1 MKNDKKLNLNSII
14 VFICVGIYLLYVVIN
29 AMTGDDISTMIL
41 LGTDYK
47 TFTLGLGEYWRL
59 FTAGFCHFSLIH
71 LLCNMISLLSLG
83 GFIQSVY
90 GNKKYLIF
98 LFSGII
104 VGSLSSGILNT
115 NTIESGLSSGLYT
128 FFIIFILY
136 IFTYHKRVSSNFFP
150 IILINFGMNFMPNV
164 AWQAHLGGAV
174 VGIIFFVIEYYE
186 QDDNKAFAN
195 IYKLLMVVLII
206 GLFVKYNST
215 KKDIIDYPGTDISY
229 VNYVHTHFPQLEDHY
244 YNKMVEYYKGKE
256 DLYE

>member
-1 MKNDKKLNLNSII
+1 MNSNNKFNLNTII
-14 VFICVGIYLLYVVIN
+14 VFVCTGIYILYTVIN
-29 AMTGDDISTMIL
+29 NMTGDQISTMIL

-59 FTAGFCHFSLIH
+59 FTSGFCHFSLIH
-71 LLCNMISLLSLG
+71 LLCNMVSLLSLG
-83 GFIQSVY
+83 NFILTVY

-98 LFSGII
+98 LFTGII

-136 IFTYHKRVSSNFFP
+136 IFTYHKRVSGNFFS
-150 IILINFGMNFMPNV
+150 IILINFGMNFIPNV
-164 AWQAHLGGAV
+164 AWQAHLGGAI

-186 QDDNKAFAN
+186 QEDNKGLAN
-195 IYKLLMVVLII
+195 LYKLLVIVLTI
-206 GLFVKYNST
+206 GLFIKYNGT
-215 KKDIIDYPGTDISY
+215 KKDIIDYPGTDIAY
-229 VNYVHTHFPQLEDHY
+229 VNYVETHFPQLKDHY
-244 YNKMVEYYKGKE
+244 YNKMIEYYKGKE